1 MKFLTI
7 RSLKKQ
13 YLNLNGGIDSS
24 GQIEEM
30 KKTVLLIIPLLFLFL
45 SCEDKQGKDCAEV
58 EGGTA
63 SVDDCG
69 LCTGG
74 TTGLLPNYLKDCFSF
89 IIKLN
94 DPIR

>member
-1 MKFLTI
+1 
-7 RSLKKQ
+7 
-13 YLNLNGGIDSS
+13 
-24 GQIEEM
+24 M
-30 KKTVLLIIPLLFLFL
+30 KKTVLLVIFLLFLFV

-69 LCTGG
+69 LFTGG
-74 TTGLLPNYLKDCFSF
+74 TTGLLPNYLKDCFRF

-94 DPIR
+94 CSIR